1 MMNSWRA
8 RLDNWLY
15 EPPETLA
22 SKPLWPIV
30 QLLRYP
36 YALARDLTRGE
47 LTLRAM
53 SLVYT
58 TLLSIVPL
66 IAFSF
71 SILKGLGYHRDLEP
85 VLYSFLE
92 PLGDK
97 ASELTAQVIGFVD
110 NVQGGVLGSIGLV
123 FLLYTM
129 ISTIQKI
136 EESFNFIWRVEQPRS
151 FGRRFSEYLSV
162 MVVGPIFIVFA
173 LGLLASLASQGIVQ
187 SIRSIEPLGTVLLL
201 IGKITPY
208 LLVAGVFTFMYTFV
222 PNIKVKLQAALIGGG
237 VAGVLWAAGGAV
249 FASFVANSTSTMAI
263 YAGFAMVIVALMWL
277 YLSWLIL
284 LIGAQLTFYIQNPS
298 FLRPGRRELQ
308 LTSSLRERLALATL
322 YTLAHSYR
330 KPAPRW
336 TLGNLSQ
343 HLQIPGTALA
353 PVLNALE
360 ARGLVVATE
369 AEEFLPGRDPQ
380 TILLAEILDAVRND
394 VNGEKMPRI
403 RSVQP
408 AEEAAK
414 TADAAMK
421 ESLQGKTLSNLLEE
435 TRGRE
440 SVRS

>member
-110 NVQGGVLGSIGLV
+110 NVQGSVLGSIGLV
-123 FLLYTM
+123 FLLYTV

-162 MVVGPIFIVFA
+162 MVVGPVFIVSA

-336 TLGNLSQ
+336 TLGDLSQ

-440 SVRS
+440 GVRS

>member
-110 NVQGGVLGSIGLV
+110 NVQGSVLGSIGLV
-123 FLLYTM
+123 FLLYTV

-162 MVVGPIFIVFA
+162 MVVGPVFIVSA

-222 PNIKVKLQAALIGGG
+222 PNIKVKVQAALIGGG